1 MSSQY
6 TIALV
11 LGLMALVVLTYNA
24 LDRRTHA
31 IAFVVSTGIYRGA
44 PVAVWHRRMLL
55 QLAWVGIVGTQIFY
69 VSVGA
74 IGWWLFGNT
83 MSPEEDIRL
92 LAYLMSFLSVC
103 VALGWIMI
111 MPFWYIRL
119 VRVVRQ
125 AEAD

>member
-31 IAFVVSTGIYRGA
+31 IAFVVSTGIYRGT

-74 IGWWLFGNT
+74 IGWWVFGN
-83 MSPEEDIRL
+83 MSAEEDIRL
-92 LAYLMSFLSVC
+92 LAYLMSFLSAC
-103 VALGWIMI
+103 VALAWMAL
-111 MPFWYIRL
+111 MPFWYARL
-119 VRVVRQ
+119 ASVLRQ

>member
-1 MSSQY
+1 M
-6 TIALV
+6 ALV
-11 LGLMALVVLTYNA
+11 LGLMALVVLTYNV

-31 IAFVVSTGIYRGA
+31 IALVVSTGIYRGT

-55 QLAWVGIVGTQIFY
+55 QLAWVSIVGTQMFY

-74 IGWWLFGNT
+74 IGWWVFGD
-83 MSPEEDIRL
+83 MSAEENIRL

-103 VALGWIMI
+103 VALAWMMI

-119 VRVVRQ
+119 ARVVRE